1 MIEYLTVEEVI
12 SIHDMMIERYGG
24 LHGIRD
30 KNLLLSAVEI
40 PKTAVFGQEMYPSVW
55 DKGAAYLYHIV
66 KNHPFNDANKRTGY
80 TTALVFLE
88 ANNAFIVFRK
98 EEYEN
103 LVIDVA
109 SGVTEKE
116 QIACFFKERAKP

>member
-1 MIEYLTVEEVI
+1 
-12 SIHDMMIERYGG
+12 
-24 LHGIRD
+24 
-30 KNLLLSAVEI
+30 
-40 PKTAVFGQEMYPSVW
+40 MYPSVW
-55 DKGAAYLYHIV
+55 DKAATYLYHII

-109 SGVTEKE
+109 SGVIEKE

>member
-12 SIHDMMIERYGG
+12 SIHDMMIERYGD

-55 DKGAAYLYHIV
+55 DKLLLI
-66 KNHPFNDANKRTGY
+66 Y
-80 TTALVFLE
+80 TT
-88 ANNAFIVFRK
+88 
-98 EEYEN
+98 
-103 LVIDVA
+103 
-109 SGVTEKE
+109 
-116 QIACFFKERAKP
+116 